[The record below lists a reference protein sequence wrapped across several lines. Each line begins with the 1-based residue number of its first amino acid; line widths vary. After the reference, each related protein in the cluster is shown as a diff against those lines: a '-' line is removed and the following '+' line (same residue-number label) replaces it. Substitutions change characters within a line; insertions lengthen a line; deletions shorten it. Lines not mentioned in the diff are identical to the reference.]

1 MIHVAICDDE
11 QNFVAHLTKLL
22 QRYMEE
28 TGMQIRITCFYDGL
42 ELLEHYDPSF
52 DLIFLDIQMKLVNG
66 LRTAEKIRQMDQKV
80 GILFLTTLVQYGLEG
95 YKYGAVNYVLKPIQ
109 YVRLK
114 GEMDRFLSRYD
125 QNEEE
130 SLVVVN
136 DTGRYK
142 IYLRELVY
150 IETCKRNLLF
160 HTEGDEIL
168 CYKTMREMEKELA
181 GKGFLR
187 SHASYLVNMA
197 FIKSVKKLDIQ
208 MLNGEILPISQ
219 PKRKV
224 FMEKLTEYWGDCL

>member
-28 TGMQIRITCFYDGL
+28 TGTQLRITCFYDGL

-52 DLIFLDIQMKLVNG
+52 DLIFLDIQMRMVDG
-66 LRTAEKIRQMDQKV
+66 LRTAEKIREMDQKV

-125 QNEEE
+125 QKEEE
-130 SLVVVN
+130 FS
-136 DTGRYK
+136 GG
-142 IYLRELVY
+142 
-150 IETCKRNLLF
+150 CK
-160 HTEGDEIL
+160 
-168 CYKTMREMEKELA
+168 
-181 GKGFLR
+181 
-187 SHASYLVNMA
+187 
-197 FIKSVKKLDIQ
+197 
-208 MLNGEILPISQ
+208 
-219 PKRKV
+219 
-224 FMEKLTEYWGDCL
+224 

>member
-22 QRYMEE
+22 QRYMED
-28 TGMQIRITCFYDGL
+28 TGTQIRITCFYDGL

-52 DLIFLDIQMKLVNG
+52 DLIFLDIKMKLVDG
-66 LRTAEKIRQMDQKV
+66 LRTAEKIREMDQKV

-114 GEMDRFLSRYD
+114 GEMDRFLSRYARV
-125 QNEEE
+125 EEE

-150 IETCKRNLLF
+150 IETCKRNLLL
-160 HTEGDEIL
+160 HTEEDEIL
-168 CYKTMREMEKELA
+168 CYRTMRELEKELME
-181 GKGFLR
+181 KGFLR

-219 PKRKV
+219 PKRKGV
-224 FMEKLTEYWGDCL
+224 MEKLTEYWGDCL